1 MPFAH
6 PSRGR
11 SSPTNLQA
19 PRRFGPLRDKH
30 SRPYLITAGL
40 SMMGDNIEHVITYWV
55 LWEVFQSPWLVG
67 FQVISHWLPFLLF
80 SVLFGG
86 LAEKY
91 DCRRIIQIAQGL
103 FAFVSLSWGLLFLTG
118 TLEMWSACVLLVL
131 HGCAGALW
139 GPAEQL
145 MLHDFAE
152 PVELPSAVRLNATF
166 KSLGV
171 LAGPIVGSLLLLLL
185 GPTWGIFAN
194 IVFYLPMTL
203 LMLRTPFTGHSRSG
217 HVHRER
223 ISILDTPRV
232 LRTVGSDKVL
242 VGMIALAGLIAVCVG
257 ASLQVA
263 MPNFAQ
269 VLGAGDEGGLG
280 YGALLFANGV
290 GGVVGGFLLEATG
303 ILKVDVRGAV
313 IAAVLFGLTSLIVAT
328 TTSYPIALI
337 ALVIGGVANLAATAI
352 GQALVQ
358 LRAPEDQRGRVVGVY
373 SMIGSGMRTG
383 NGITIGWLGALLGV
397 SGAVAVGGLGLMV
410 GALLIGVLI
419 ALQTRR
425 GHGAAA

>member
-1 MPFAH
+1 M
-6 PSRGR
+6 
-11 SSPTNLQA
+11 
-19 PRRFGPLRDKH
+19 
-30 SRPYLITAGL
+30 TAGL

-55 LWEVFQSPWLVG
+55 LWEVFRSPWLVG
-67 FQVISHWLPFLLF
+67 FQVISHWLPFLMF

-152 PVELPSAVRLNATF
+152 PAELPSAVRLNATF

-171 LAGPIVGSLLLLLL
+171 LAGPVVRSLLLLL
-185 GPTWGIFAN
+185 GPTWGILAN

-217 HVHRER
+217 FVRRER
-223 ISILDTPRV
+223 VSILDTPRV

-280 YGALLFANGV
+280 YGALLFANGI

-313 IAAVLFGLTSLIVAT
+313 IAAVMFGLTSLIVAT

-397 SGAVAVGGLGLMV
+397 SGAVAVGGIALVV
-410 GALLIGVLI
+410 GALLIGALI

-425 GHGAAA
+425 GAPA

>member
-1 MPFAH
+1 MPTSI
-6 PSRGR
+6 PSV
-11 SSPTNLQA
+11 
-19 PRRFGPLRDKH
+19 RRFGPLRDKH
-30 SRPYLITAGL
+30 SRPYLITAGM

-55 LWEVFQSPWLVG
+55 LWQVFASPWLVG

-86 LAEKY
+86 FAEKY

-103 FAFVSLSWGLLFLTG
+103 FAFVSLSWGVLFLTG
-118 TLEMWSACVLLVL
+118 TLEMWSACILLVL

-152 PVELPSAVRLNATF
+152 PSELPSAVRLNATF

-171 LAGPIVGSLLLLLL
+171 LAGPVVGSLLLLLL
-185 GPTWGIFAN
+185 GPTGGIFAN
-194 IVFYLPMTL
+194 VLFYLPMTL
-203 LMLRTPFTGHSRSG
+203 LMVRTPFTGHVRSG

-223 ISILDTPRV
+223 VSILDTPRV
-232 LRTVGSDKVL
+232 LRTVGADRVL

-263 MPNFAQ
+263 MPNFAD
-269 VLGAGDEGGLG
+269 VLGAGEEGELG
-280 YGALLFANGV
+280 YGALLFANGI

-303 ILKVDVRGAV
+303 ILRVDVRGAV
-313 IAAVLFGLTSLIVAT
+313 IAAVMFGLTSLIVAT
-328 TTSYPIALI
+328 TTHYAVAII
-337 ALVIGGVANLAATAI
+337 ALVIGGIANLAATAI

-383 NGITIGWLGALLGV
+383 NGITLGWLGALLGV
-397 SGAVAVGGLGLMV
+397 SGAVAVGGFALV
-410 GALLIGVLI
+410 IGALLIGALV

-425 GHGAAA
+425 GAAA

>member
-1 MPFAH
+1 MITTA
-6 PSRGR
+6 
-11 SSPTNLQA
+11 SPR

-30 SRPYLITAGL
+30 SRPYLMTAGL

-55 LWEVFQSPWLVG
+55 LWQTFHSPWLVG
-67 FQVISHWLPFLLF
+67 FQVISHWLPFLLL

-103 FAFVSLSWGLLFLTG
+103 FAFVSLGWGVLFLTG
-118 TLEMWSACVLLVL
+118 SLEMWSACVLLVL

-152 PVELPSAVRLNATF
+152 PKELPSAVRLNATF

-171 LAGPIVGSLLLLLL
+171 LAGPVVGSVLLLLL

-203 LMLRTPFTGHSRSG
+203 LMIRTPFTGHSRSG
-217 HVHRER
+217 LVLRDR
-223 ISILDTPRV
+223 VSILDTPRV
-232 LRTVGSDKVL
+232 LRTVAGDKVL

-257 ASLQVA
+257 SSLTVS
-263 MPNFAQ
+263 MPNFADA
-269 VLGAGDEGGLG
+269 LGAGDEGGLG
-280 YGALLFANGV
+280 YGLLLFANGI

-303 ILKVDVRGAV
+303 IIKADVK
-313 IAAVLFGLTSLIVAT
+313 AAVVAAVMFGLTSLVVAT
-328 TTSYPIALI
+328 TSHYGIAVV
-337 ALVIGGVANLAATAI
+337 ALVVGGVANLAATSV
-352 GQALVQ
+352 GQAIVQ
-358 LRAPEDQRGRVVGVY
+358 LRAPADQRGRVVGVY
-373 SMIGSGMRTG
+373 GMIGSGMRTG
-383 NGITIGWLGALLGV
+383 NGITLAGLGALVGV
-397 SGAVAVGGLGLMV
+397 SGAVAVGGVGLMI
-410 GALLIGVLI
+410 GALVIAVLTGM
-419 ALQTRR
+419 QTARSRR
-425 GHGAAA
+425 A

>member
-1 MPFAH
+1 
-6 PSRGR
+6 
-11 SSPTNLQA
+11 
-19 PRRFGPLRDKH
+19 
-30 SRPYLITAGL
+30 
-40 SMMGDNIEHVITYWV
+40 MMGDNIEHVITYWV
-55 LWEVFQSPWLVG
+55 LWEVFASPWLVG

-103 FAFVSLSWGLLFLTG
+103 FAFVSLSWGFLFLTG
-118 TLEMWSACVLLVL
+118 SLEMWSACVLLVL

-152 PVELPSAVRLNATF
+152 PAELPSAVRLNATF

-171 LAGPIVGSLLLLLL
+171 LAGPVVGSLLLLLL

-217 HVHRER
+217 IVLRER
-223 ISILDTPRV
+223 VSILDTPRV
-232 LRTVGSDKVL
+232 LRTVAGDKVL

-303 ILKVDVRGAV
+303 FLRVDVRGAV
-313 IAAVLFGLTSLIVAT
+313 VAAVMFGLTSLIVAT

-383 NGITIGWLGALLGV
+383 NGITIAWLGALLGV
-397 SGAVAVGGLGLMV
+397 SGAVAVGGLALVV
-410 GALLIGVLI
+410 GAVLIGALI

-425 GHGAAA
+425 GTAA

>member
-1 MPFAH
+1 M
-6 PSRGR
+6 
-11 SSPTNLQA
+11 
-19 PRRFGPLRDKH
+19 
-30 SRPYLITAGL
+30 TAGL

-55 LWEVFQSPWLVG
+55 LWELFASPWLVG

-91 DCRRIIQIAQGL
+91 DCRRIIQVAQCL
-103 FAFVSLSWGLLFLTG
+103 FAFVSLSWGLLLLTG

-131 HGCAGALW
+131 HGMAGALW

-152 PVELPSAVRLNATF
+152 PAELPSAVRLNATF

-171 LAGPIVGSLLLLLL
+171 LAGPVVGSVLLLAL
-185 GPTWGIFAN
+185 GPTGGIFAN
-194 IVFYLPMTL
+194 VLFYLPMTL
-203 LMLRTPFTGHSRSG
+203 LMLRTPFTGHVRSG
-217 HVHRER
+217 HVRRER
-223 ISILDTPRV
+223 VSILDTPRV
-232 LRTVGSDKVL
+232 LRTVGGDKVL

-263 MPNFAQ
+263 MPNFAE
-269 VLGAGDEGGLG
+269 VLGAGEEGGIG

-303 ILKVDVRGAV
+303 ILRADVRGAV
-313 IAAVLFGLTSLIVAT
+313 VAAVMFGLTSLVVAT
-328 TTSYPIALI
+328 TTHYPVALI
-337 ALVIGGVANLAATAI
+337 ALVIGGVANLAATSI

-358 LRAPEDQRGRVVGVY
+358 LRAPADQRGRVVGVY

-383 NGITIGWLGALLGV
+383 NGITLAWLGALLGV
-397 SGAVAVGGLGLMV
+397 SGAVAVGGLALAV
-410 GALLIGVLI
+410 GALLIGLLI

-425 GHGAAA
+425 GLAA

>member
-145 MLHDFAE
+145 MLHDFAT
-152 PVELPSAVRLNATF
+152 PAELPSAVRLNATF

-171 LAGPIVGSLLLLLL
+171 LAGPVVGSVLLLLL

-194 IVFYLPMTL
+194 VLFYLPMTL
-203 LMLRTPFTGHSRSG
+203 LMVRTPFTGHVRSG

-232 LRTVGSDKVL
+232 LRTVADDKVL
-242 VGMIALAGLIAVCVG
+242 VGMIVLAGLIAVFVG

-263 MPNFAQ
+263 MPNFAE
-269 VLGAGDEGGLG
+269 VLGAGGEGGLG

-303 ILKVDVRGAV
+303 VLKVDVRGAV
-313 IAAVLFGLTSLIVAT
+313 IAAVMYGFTSLVVAT
-328 TTSYPIALI
+328 TTHYSIALI

-358 LRAPEDQRGRVVGVY
+358 LRAPADQRGRVVGVY

-383 NGITIGWLGALLGV
+383 NGITLAWLGALLGV
-397 SGAVAVGGLGLMV
+397 SGAVAVGGAALMA
-410 GALLIGVLI
+410 GALLVGALI

-425 GHGAAA
+425 RLNA

>member
-1 MPFAH
+1 M
-6 PSRGR
+6 SRPRDPRRR
-11 SSPTNLQA
+11 SIPTATPTL
-19 PRRFGPLRDKH
+19 RRFGPLRDRH
-30 SRPYLITAGL
+30 SRPYLMTAGL

-55 LWEVFQSPWLVG
+55 LWEVFASPWLVG

-103 FAFVSLSWGLLFLTG
+103 FAVVSLSWGLLFLTG

-152 PVELPSAVRLNATF
+152 PAELPSAVRLNATF

-171 LAGPIVGSLLLLLL
+171 LAGPVVGSLLLLLL
-185 GPTWGIFAN
+185 GPTWGILAN

-217 HVHRER
+217 FVRRER
-223 ISILDTPRV
+223 VSILDTPRV

-280 YGALLFANGV
+280 YGALLFANGI

-313 IAAVLFGLTSLIVAT
+313 IAAVMFGLTSLIVAT

-337 ALVIGGVANLAATAI
+337 ALVIGGVAYLAATAI

-397 SGAVAVGGLGLMV
+397 SGAVAVGGLARVV

-425 GHGAAA
+425 GAPA

>member
-1 MPFAH
+1 M
-6 PSRGR
+6 
-11 SSPTNLQA
+11 
-19 PRRFGPLRDKH
+19 
-30 SRPYLITAGL
+30 TAGL

-55 LWEVFQSPWLVG
+55 LWEVFASPWLVG

-103 FAFVSLSWGLLFLTG
+103 FAVVSLSWGLLFLTG

-152 PVELPSAVRLNATF
+152 PAELPSAVRLNATF

-171 LAGPIVGSLLLLLL
+171 LAGPVVGSLLLLLL
-185 GPTWGIFAN
+185 GPTWGILAN

-217 HVHRER
+217 FVRREQV
-223 ISILDTPRV
+223 SILDTPRV

-280 YGALLFANGV
+280 YGALLFANGI

-313 IAAVLFGLTSLIVAT
+313 IAAVMFGLTSLIVAT
-328 TTSYPIALI
+328 TTSYPITLI

-358 LRAPEDQRGRVVGVY
+358 LRALEDQRGRVVGVY

-397 SGAVAVGGLGLMV
+397 SGAVAVGGLALVV

-425 GHGAAA
+425 GAPA

>member
-152 PVELPSAVRLNATF
+152 PRELPSAVRLNATF

-171 LAGPIVGSLLLLLL
+171 LAGPVVGSVLLLLL

-194 IVFYLPMTL
+194 VLFYLPMTL
-203 LMLRTPFTGHSRSG
+203 LMVRTPFTGHVRSG
-217 HVHRER
+217 HVYRER

-232 LRTVGSDKVL
+232 LRTVADDKVL
-242 VGMIALAGLIAVCVG
+242 VGMIVLAGLIAVFVG

-263 MPNFAQ
+263 MPNFAE
-269 VLGAGDEGGLG
+269 VLGAGGEGGLG

-303 ILKVDVRGAV
+303 VLKVDVRGAV
-313 IAAVLFGLTSLIVAT
+313 IAAVMYGFTSLVVAT
-328 TTSYPIALI
+328 TTHYSIALI

-358 LRAPEDQRGRVVGVY
+358 LRAPADQRGRVVGVY

-383 NGITIGWLGALLGV
+383 NGITLAWLGALLGV
-397 SGAVAVGGLGLMV
+397 SGAVAVGGAALMA
-410 GALLIGVLI
+410 GALLVGALI

-425 GHGAAA
+425 RLNA

>member
-1 MPFAH
+1 MTPAL
-6 PSRGR
+6 P
-11 SSPTNLQA
+11 A

-55 LWEVFQSPWLVG
+55 LWQVFASPWLVG
-67 FQVISHWLPFLLF
+67 FQLISHWLPFLLF
-80 SVLFGG
+80 SVVFGG

-91 DCRRIIQIAQGL
+91 DCRRLIQIAQLL

-145 MLHDFAE
+145 MLHDFATPE
-152 PVELPSAVRLNATF
+152 ELPSAVRLNATF

-171 LAGPIVGSLLLLLL
+171 LAGPVVGSALMLLL
-185 GPTWGIFAN
+185 GTIWGIFAN
-194 IVFYLPMTL
+194 ILFYLPMTL
-203 LMLRTPFTGHSRSG
+203 LMLRTPFTGHTRSG
-217 HVHRER
+217 YVRRER

-232 LRTVGSDKVL
+232 LGTVRRDPVL
-242 VGMIALAGLIAVCVG
+242 VGMIALAGLIAVCMG
-257 ASLQVA
+257 TSLQVV
-263 MPNFAQ
+263 MPSI
-269 VLGAGDEGGLG
+269 VDGLGAGDEGGLG

-290 GGVVGGFLLEATG
+290 GGVVGGILIEATG
-303 ILKVDVRGAV
+303 VLRVEVRS
-313 IAAVLFGLTSLIVAT
+313 AVLAAIVYGLTSIIAV
-328 TTSYPIALI
+328 TSGSYAVVLT
-337 ALVIGGVANLAATAI
+337 ALVIGGVANLAATAV

-358 LRAPEDQRGRVVGVY
+358 IRAPEEQRGRVVGAY

-383 NGITIGWLGALLGV
+383 NGLTLGAIGTVLGV
-397 SGAVAVGGLGLMV
+397 GGAVAVGGIGLIAGTV
-410 GALLIGVLI
+410 LIAALI
-419 ALQTRR
+419 ALQARR
-425 GHGAAA
+425 GSAA

>member
-1 MPFAH
+1 M
-6 PSRGR
+6 
-11 SSPTNLQA
+11 QA
-19 PRRFGPLRDKH
+19 PRRFGPLRDRH
-30 SRPYLITAGL
+30 SRPYLLTAGL

-55 LWEVFQSPWLVG
+55 LWEVFASPWLVG

-91 DCRRIIQIAQGL
+91 DCRRIIQVAQLL
-103 FAFVSLSWGLLFLTG
+103 FAAVSLSWGLLFLTG

-131 HGCAGALW
+131 HGMAGALW

-145 MLHDFAE
+145 MLHDVAT
-152 PVELPSAVRLNATF
+152 PPELPSAVRLNATV
-166 KSLGV
+166 KSLGI
-171 LAGPIVGSLLLLLL
+171 LAGPVVGSVLLLLL

-203 LMLRTPFTGHSRSG
+203 LMVRTPFTGHVRSG

-223 ISILDTPRV
+223 VSLLDTPRV
-232 LRTVGSDKVL
+232 LRTVGGDRVL

-263 MPNFAQ
+263 MPNFAD
-269 VLGAGDEGGLG
+269 VLGAGEEGGLG

-290 GGVVGGFLLEATG
+290 GGVVGGILLEATG
-303 ILKVDVRGAV
+303 ILRVDVRGAV
-313 IAAVLFGLTSLIVAT
+313 IAAVLFGLTTLIVAT
-328 TTSYPIALI
+328 TQLYAVALL
-337 ALVIGGVANLAATAI
+337 ALVVGGVANLAATAI

-358 LRAPEDQRGRVVGVY
+358 LRAPDDQRGRVVGVY

-383 NGITIGWLGALLGV
+383 NGLTIGGLGALLGV
-397 SGAVAVGGLGLMV
+397 SGAVAVGGGALMA

-419 ALQTRR
+419 ALQNRR
-425 GHGAAA
+425 GAAA

>member
-1 MPFAH
+1 
-6 PSRGR
+6 
-11 SSPTNLQA
+11 
-19 PRRFGPLRDKH
+19 
-30 SRPYLITAGL
+30 
-40 SMMGDNIEHVITYWV
+40 MMADNIEHVITYWV
-55 LWEVFQSPWLVG
+55 LWETFHSPALVG
-67 FQVISHWLPFLLF
+67 FQVVSHWLPFLLF
-80 SVLFGG
+80 AVPFGT
-86 LAEKY
+86 LAERF
-91 DCRRIIQIAQGL
+91 DCRRLIQASQGL
-103 FAFVSLSWGLLFLTG
+103 FILVSLCWGVLFLTDS
-118 TLEMWSACVLLVL
+118 LQMWQACVLLVL

-139 GPAEQL
+139 TPAEQL

-152 PVELPSAVRLNATF
+152 PAELPSAVRLNATF

-171 LAGPIVGSLLLLLL
+171 LAGPVVGSLLLLLL
-185 GPTWGIFAN
+185 GPTWGILAN

-217 HVHRER
+217 FVRRER
-223 ISILDTPRV
+223 VSILDTPRV
-232 LRTVGSDKVL
+232 LRTVGNDKVL

-303 ILKVDVRGAV
+303 FLRVDVRGAV
-313 IAAVLFGLTSLIVAT
+313 VAAVMFGLTSLIVAT

-397 SGAVAVGGLGLMV
+397 SGAVAVGGVALVV

-425 GHGAAA
+425 GATA